1 MLFFKGGKQSSHQ
14 FVDMKLISSERR
26 EEKGQNT
33 WKYQPLS
40 MQMSDNNN
48 EKKNHR
54 DMQRPLD
61 ENGGED
67 GGTCSNA
74 PIIPCIHRHFH

>member
-1 MLFFKGGKQSSHQ
+1 MQFFKRGKQSSHQ

-40 MQMSDNNN
+40 MKMSD
-48 EKKNHR
+48 KKKEQRNHR
-54 DMQRPLD
+54 DMRRLLD
-61 ENGGED
+61 ENGDE
-67 GGTCSNA
+67 
-74 PIIPCIHRHFH
+74 RWWYLF